1 MTWSQT
7 RQKMYESFFLPVNE
21 TADLRSNSSRQ
32 AVRTGVL
39 PPFTKTQ
46 SSMNHVAPT
55 TSFSCHTLPESY
67 SKVNLNFRHKHTDF
81 TALSQDAVQTCWGTL
96 FNKWKVKQT
105 IEGFKFNSSFSQ
117 PQNASKSSAAV
128 QGKVFLLK
136 NRNFP
141 EKQEA
146 ANLLA
151 SLKTLF
157 WVAEHFLWYCVLWP
171 HTSLLELR
179 AICFKISIIYS
190 EWQKKSKLTGNY
202 RWTTVF
208 SLRLK

>member
-46 SSMNHVAPT
+46 SSTNHVAPT

-81 TALSQDAVQTCWGTL
+81 TALSQDVAQTCRGTYL
-96 FNKWKVKQT
+96 IN
-105 IEGFKFNSSFSQ
+105 
-117 PQNASKSSAAV
+117 
-128 QGKVFLLK
+128 
-136 NRNFP
+136 
-141 EKQEA
+141 EK
-146 ANLLA
+146 L
-151 SLKTLF
+151 S
-157 WVAEHFLWYCVLWP
+157 
-171 HTSLLELR
+171 EL
-179 AICFKISIIYS
+179 
-190 EWQKKSKLTGNY
+190 
-202 RWTTVF
+202 
-208 SLRLK
+208 

>member
-67 SKVNLNFRHKHTDF
+67 SKVNLNFRHKHSDF
-81 TALSQDAVQTCWGTL
+81 TALSQDAAQTCWGTL

-105 IEGFKFNSSFSQ
+105 IKDLNLTLPS
-117 PQNASKSSAAV
+117 PAHK
-128 QGKVFLLK
+128 LLPK
-136 NRNFP
+136 AQLHSRERCP
-141 EKQEA
+141 
-146 ANLLA
+146 
-151 SLKTLF
+151 
-157 WVAEHFLWYCVLWP
+157 C
-171 HTSLLELR
+171 
-179 AICFKISIIYS
+179 
-190 EWQKKSKLTGNY
+190 
-202 RWTTVF
+202 
-208 SLRLK
+208 